1 MNGCSSPVSSSS
13 ARVSPTSSL
22 YGAASSSISTLFN
35 GQQQHHQ
42 STTTNKNNKNIP
54 IIKNTTTKTK
64 ITTVAASSSQ
74 AAAAPTTPAMQS
86 AQPQPPQQLEY
97 LSALSPAMEPY
108 GMDMMMVQAGPQ
120 PHGGPPGPPPIPPP
134 QHQMPMAVAATGQP
148 YIPAYQSAMQGYT
161 VVASSA
167 ASAAGQFTN
176 NYVTSNSLGHHVGPH
191 GHPQMAAVAASHM
204 QAAYSGQQGPYV
216 THQPVTQGGAGS
228 TGAASFPVSTGG
240 YDMIITGPSGAQL
253 MQMPTAAAVSP
264 AAAGAGQPGGPPP
277 GGPPTAGGHQTSYDT
292 SSPPRNSTEAVTA
305 SAPPA
310 VVAAPPA
317 VPVVTPNGM
326 SLEELKAKLQ
336 KQLEY
341 YFSRENLAH
350 DTYLLTQM
358 DADQYVSIWTIANF
372 NQIKKLTNDV
382 ALVTQVLR
390 GK

>member
-1 MNGCSSPVSSSS
+1 
-13 ARVSPTSSL
+13 
-22 YGAASSSISTLFN
+22 
-35 GQQQHHQ
+35 
-42 STTTNKNNKNIP
+42 
-54 IIKNTTTKTK
+54 
-64 ITTVAASSSQ
+64 
-74 AAAAPTTPAMQS
+74 
-86 AQPQPPQQLEY
+86 
-97 LSALSPAMEPY
+97 
-108 GMDMMMVQAGPQ
+108 MDMMMVQAPQ

-167 ASAAGQFTN
+167 AAAAGQFTN

-191 GHPQMAAVAASHM
+191 HPQMAAAAATHM

-216 THQPVTQGGAGS
+216 HQPVTQGAGS

-264 AAAGAGQPGGPPP
+264 AQQTGAGQPGGPPP
-277 GGPPTAGGHQTSYDT
+277 GQGPPTAGGHQTSYDT
-292 SSPPRNSTEAVTA
+292 ASPPRNSTEAVTA
-305 SAPPA
+305 SAPPNA
-310 VVAAPPA
+310 VVAASPA
-317 VPVVTPNGM
+317 SGPVETPNGM
-326 SLEELKAKLQ
+326 SLEILKAKLQ

>member
-1 MNGCSSPVSSSS
+1 
-13 ARVSPTSSL
+13 
-22 YGAASSSISTLFN
+22 
-35 GQQQHHQ
+35 
-42 STTTNKNNKNIP
+42 
-54 IIKNTTTKTK
+54 
-64 ITTVAASSSQ
+64 
-74 AAAAPTTPAMQS
+74 MQS

-108 GMDMMMVQAGPQ
+108 GMDMMMVQAPQ

-167 ASAAGQFTN
+167 AAAAGQFTN
-176 NYVTSNSLGHHVGPH
+176 NYVTSNALGHHVGPH
-191 GHPQMAAVAASHM
+191 HPQMAAAAATHM

-216 THQPVTQGGAGS
+216 HQPVSQGAGS

-240 YDMIITGPSGAQL
+240 YDMIITGPGAQL

-264 AAAGAGQPGGPPP
+264 ATGAGQPGPPP
-277 GGPPTAGGHQTSYDT
+277 GGPPTGGHQTSYDT
-292 SSPPRNSTEAVTA
+292 ASPPRNSTEAVTA